1 MVNPRKLAANIL
13 IKIENDGAYSNLALN
28 SFFNDCDI
36 SSQDKAFVTTL
47 VYGVIERKIT
57 IDFVLRKFIRT
68 PIKKL
73 QNYTLANLRLAI
85 YQILFLDKIPES
97 AAVNEAVKLVKNSKE
112 SRNSGFVN
120 AVLRNILRED
130 NLIPAGDS
138 AQDLS
143 IIYSCPIEVINSFI
157 NDYGFENAK
166 SLLQESLKPAPITVR
181 VNTLKC
187 SVKDFTDKI
196 GVETEVLS
204 PEGAVLLK
212 KGISVSNCNLY
223 KNGYYFV
230 EDTASQTAVSVLS
243 PKKGERMLD
252 MCAAPGGKTFASA
265 VLMQNKGEIISC
277 DLYPHKVTLIKNGA
291 NRLGLD
297 IIKPHV
303 CDATEYNPN
312 LGEFDCILC
321 DVPCSGLGIIR
332 RKPEIKYKNWDEF
345 EDLPALQHK
354 ILSNA
359 AKYLKKGGRILY
371 STCTLRKAE
380 NENVVE
386 QFLENNKNFS
396 LEYSHS
402 FMPHVD
408 GTDGFYCALLKHK

>member
-28 SFFNDCDI
+28 SFFKDCDI

-57 IDFVLRKFIRT
+57 IDYVLRKFIKT
-68 PIKKL
+68 TIKKI
-73 QNYTLANLRLAI
+73 QDFTLANLRLAI

-120 AVLRNILRED
+120 AVLRNVLRED
-130 NLIPAGDS
+130 NLMPTGDRVE
-138 AQDLS
+138 DLS
-143 IIYSCPIEVINSFI
+143 IIYSCPVEVINSFI
-157 NDYGFENAK
+157 NDYGIENAK

-187 SVKDFTDKI
+187 SVNDFVDKI
-196 GVETEVLS
+196 GVETEVIL
-204 PEGAVLLK
+204 PEGAVLFK

-223 KNGYYFV
+223 NNGYYFV
-230 EDTASQTAVSVLS
+230 EDTASQTAVLVLS
-243 PKKGERMLD
+243 PQKGERMLD

-265 VLMQNKGEIISC
+265 ILMENVGEIISC
-277 DLYPHKVTLIKNGA
+277 DLYSHKVSLIENGA
-291 NRLGLD
+291 KRLGLD
-297 IIKPHV
+297 IISPLV
-303 CDATEYNPN
+303 CDATEYNPD
-312 LGEFDCILC
+312 LGKFDCILC

-332 RKPEIKYKNWDEF
+332 RKPEIKYKNPAKF
-345 EDLPALQHK
+345 EDLPALQYT
-354 ILSNA
+354 ILTNA
-359 AKYLKKGGRILY
+359 VKYLKKGGRILY

-380 NENVVE
+380 NEKVIE
-386 QFLENNKNFS
+386 RFLKENNNFT
-396 LEYSHS
+396 LQ
-402 FMPHVD
+402 
-408 GTDGFYCALLKHK
+408 